1 MSTLKNLTKHLL
13 GAAFLMTVAAAPAHA
28 AGTMFLGVG
37 DEDGA
42 TLAYRYDV
50 PFTSYTLGAGVS
62 LEYVESVTLMGT
74 LENGET
80 FGPLTLEEQIY
91 SYNVWLG
98 KDWSFL
104 GNKLN
109 LSIIGGLVEKVNP
122 QELGQMST
130 PSIPRS
136 IDKESYDPNL
146 GLFLGYSFLGF
157 GVGVRWTEDSLIAGV
172 SFPL

>member
-62 LEYVESVTLMGT
+62 LEYVESVTLMADVRGQNI
-74 LENGET
+74 E
-80 FGPLTLEEQIY
+80 LTLEEQIY

-109 LSIIGGLVEKVNP
+109 LSIIGGLVEKFNP
-122 QELGQMST
+122 DELGQFSSPT
-130 PSIPRS
+130 VPRS
-136 IDKESYDPNL
+136 ANKEDYDPNL